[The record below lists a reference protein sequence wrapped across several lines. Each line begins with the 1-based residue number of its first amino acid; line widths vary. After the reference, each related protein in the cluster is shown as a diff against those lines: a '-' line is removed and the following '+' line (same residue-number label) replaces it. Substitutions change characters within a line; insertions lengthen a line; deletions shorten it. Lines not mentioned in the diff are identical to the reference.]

1 MNVSITDY
9 HDNNPSS
16 SSPDERLAVALER
29 LRPGLTSR
37 AAAIVRDRDDA
48 EDAVQEAAARAW
60 RSRSTLHAGSDPAPW
75 LRAIV
80 TRVAIDLARE
90 RGRLQRSE
98 LDETMPSPHSTERTA
113 VEAETML
120 AIGRAARR
128 LSAAKRR
135 VFMLHDVAGFSP
147 KEIAALDAVPYHTVR
162 TRLQRA
168 RTALRN
174 DIRETI

>member
-1 MNVSITDY
+1 MIISTIDY
-9 HDNNPSS
+9 LGNEMVAPSTE
-16 SSPDERLAVALER
+16 DRLADALER

-37 AAAIVRDRDDA
+37 ARAIVRDRHDA

-90 RGRLQRSE
+90 RGRRTGPE
-98 LDETMPSPHSTERTA
+98 VDESLAVVPSPEDDAMGAEVMRTIGAAAER
-113 VEAETML
+113 L
-120 AIGRAARR
+120 P
-128 LSAAKRR
+128 AAKRR
-135 VFMLHDVAGFSP
+135 VFVLHDLAGFTSH
-147 KEIAALDAVPYHTVR
+147 EIAALDAVPYHTVR
-162 TRLQRA
+162 TRLHRA

-174 DIRETI
+174 DIRKAI